1 MRTELQS
8 AGCLCPKHARAI
20 GRIAELEEEI
30 VRLKARVSH
39 LHIHDNKGNADTH
52 GAIGDGTIDFAPV
65 YDLIKKGGAFPILEA
80 DSFDG
85 VLRSITQ
92 FKRNGIE

>member
-20 GRIAELEEEI
+20 GRIAVLEEEI

-39 LHIHDNKGNADTH
+39 L
-52 GAIGDGTIDFAPV
+52 
-65 YDLIKKGGAFPILEA
+65 DLQA
-80 DSFDG
+80 
-85 VLRSITQ
+85 
-92 FKRNGIE
+92 